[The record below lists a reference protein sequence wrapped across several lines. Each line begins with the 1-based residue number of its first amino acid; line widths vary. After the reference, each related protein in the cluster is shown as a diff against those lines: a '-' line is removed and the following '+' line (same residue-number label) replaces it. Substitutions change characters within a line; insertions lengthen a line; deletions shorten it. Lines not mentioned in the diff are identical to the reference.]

1 MVDISELKQNI
12 RTYAGMSCIKI
23 GVTMDG
29 VNYLVKYPGNLRDR
43 NLTNVSLS
51 YSNGPVC
58 EYLGSHIFSLFGM
71 DAHETKLALRNGKI
85 VVMCQDFV
93 PQGARVL
100 EFRELKATYEP
111 AFISLDGNVSDGTG
125 SDLDEALL
133 VIRNHPIAKG
143 LSRMEERFWK
153 MFVVD
158 AFIGNSD
165 RNNGN
170 WGVLTDGISILGY
183 APIYDNGCCLNEKW
197 DDTKMKRFLKD
208 SNVFLNEAWKG
219 KVCFFTKGK
228 KRLNP
233 FQVIESG
240 KYEKCTEAIK
250 WLVSQ
255 DFSQVY
261 QLIETCDILTEVQ
274 ETFYLKLL
282 REREKHLKE
291 IVSKLETTKELS
303 CF

>member
-111 AFISLDGNVSDGTG
+111 AFISLD
-125 SDLDEALL
+125 
-133 VIRNHPIAKG
+133 
-143 LSRMEERFWK
+143 
-153 MFVVD
+153 
-158 AFIGNSD
+158 
-165 RNNGN
+165 
-170 WGVLTDGISILGY
+170 
-183 APIYDNGCCLNEKW
+183 
-197 DDTKMKRFLKD
+197 
-208 SNVFLNEAWKG
+208 
-219 KVCFFTKGK
+219 
-228 KRLNP
+228 
-233 FQVIESG
+233 
-240 KYEKCTEAIK
+240 
-250 WLVSQ
+250 
-255 DFSQVY
+255 
-261 QLIETCDILTEVQ
+261 
-274 ETFYLKLL
+274 
-282 REREKHLKE
+282 
-291 IVSKLETTKELS
+291 
-303 CF
+303 